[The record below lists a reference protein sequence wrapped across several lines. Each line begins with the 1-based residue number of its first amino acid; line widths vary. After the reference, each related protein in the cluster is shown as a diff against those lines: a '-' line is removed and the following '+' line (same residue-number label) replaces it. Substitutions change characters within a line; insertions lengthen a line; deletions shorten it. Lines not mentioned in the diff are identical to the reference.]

1 MSKIP
6 KATGLIFVDD
16 DNLDRKLYERLLER
30 TEFTDGAM
38 MFPYAQQALD
48 YLKLPDRDVVNVIF
62 LDINLPRMTGVEF
75 LNAAIEQLGS
85 AMDEISVFFLTTS
98 TNPADRKL
106 VDDFDCVKGYLN
118 KPLAIEHLQ
127 EVARIVSATDTD

>member
-1 MSKIP
+1 MSEIP

-85 AMDEISVFFLTTS
+85 AMDLSLIH
-98 TNPADRKL
+98 
-106 VDDFDCVKGYLN
+106 
-118 KPLAIEHLQ
+118 I
-127 EVARIVSATDTD
+127 